1 MDDWK
6 GNMQDLERENKDC
19 KIQLKTSKFECRLV
33 TSFKDQGQ
41 GWYILTDL
49 EEASFDEVIEKYKG
63 RFGCEKMFQDEKSSG
78 FEIEKSKISKYSR
91 FKRLLFCVYVTQ
103 GLMMFVGDWI
113 NGEAEDIRKKY
124 VLHINMI
131 SAYSNLQN
139 AC

>member
-1 MDDWK
+1 
-6 GNMQDLERENKDC
+6 
-19 KIQLKTSKFECRLV
+19 
-33 TSFKDQGQ
+33 
-41 GWYILTDL
+41 
-49 EEASFDEVIEKYKG
+49 
-63 RFGCEKMFQDEKSSG
+63 MFQDEKSSG

-103 GLMMFVGDWI
+103 GVMMFVGEWI